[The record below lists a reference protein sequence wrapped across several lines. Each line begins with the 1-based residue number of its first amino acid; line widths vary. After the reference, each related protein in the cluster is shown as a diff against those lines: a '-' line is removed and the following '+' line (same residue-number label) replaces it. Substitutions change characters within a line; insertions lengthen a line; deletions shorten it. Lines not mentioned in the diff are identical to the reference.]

1 MNAFDAQRPDAR
13 SQANIRALDTMG
25 QLLQRCQSIAASI
38 EVEDE
43 ISKGELLDALSIASL
58 SVMRLLVDEDPDEIV
73 L

>member
-1 MNAFDAQRPDAR
+1 MSASDAQRLDAR

-25 QLLQRCQSIAASI
+25 QLIQRCQSIAEAI
-38 EVEDE
+38 EVDDE
-43 ISKGELLDALSIASL
+43 LSKGELLDALSIASL